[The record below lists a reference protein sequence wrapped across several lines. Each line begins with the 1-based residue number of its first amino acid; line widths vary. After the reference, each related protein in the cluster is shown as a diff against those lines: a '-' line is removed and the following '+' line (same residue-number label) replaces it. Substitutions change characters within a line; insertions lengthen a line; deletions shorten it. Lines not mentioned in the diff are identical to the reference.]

1 VPNSI
6 TKGSTFVRIRE
17 LVRHDDIYLHTLF
30 IYYSNTNVM
39 GYEYE
44 PAEHEEIAIR
54 KLLILFGLFAFGAF
68 LFLAIFVFPIN
79 NLIREQI
86 TAEVEVI
93 TKDDGIC
100 VVETPDHPR
109 GISNCKY
116 NTGDTLIVSYT
127 QGTEAITVHNVK
139 SLAS

>member
-1 VPNSI
+1 
-6 TKGSTFVRIRE
+6 
-17 LVRHDDIYLHTLF
+17 
-30 IYYSNTNVM
+30 M

-44 PAEHEEIAIR
+44 PTEYEETAIK

-68 LFLAIFVFPIN
+68 LFLAIFVFPIT

-93 TKDDGIC
+93 TKDGGIC

-109 GISNCKY
+109 GISNCIY
-116 NTGDTLIVSYT
+116 NTGDNLIVSYT
-127 QGTEAITVHNVK
+127 QGTNAITVHKVK
-139 SLAS
+139 SLVS

>member
-1 VPNSI
+1 
-6 TKGSTFVRIRE
+6 
-17 LVRHDDIYLHTLF
+17 
-30 IYYSNTNVM
+30 M

-44 PAEHEEIAIR
+44 PAEYEETAIR
-54 KLLILFGLFAFGAF
+54 KLLILFGLFAFSAF
-68 LFLAIFVFPIN
+68 FFLAIFVFPIT
-79 NLIREQI
+79 NLMREQI
-86 TAEVEVI
+86 TSEVKVI
-93 TKDDGIC
+93 TKDGGIC

-127 QGTEAITVHNVK
+127 QGTEAIAAHKEK

>member
-1 VPNSI
+1 
-6 TKGSTFVRIRE
+6 
-17 LVRHDDIYLHTLF
+17 
-30 IYYSNTNVM
+30 M

-44 PAEHEEIAIR
+44 PAEYGEIAIR

-93 TKDDGIC
+93 TKDDVIC

-109 GISNCKY
+109 GI
-116 NTGDTLIVSYT
+116 
-127 QGTEAITVHNVK
+127 
-139 SLAS
+139 

>member
-1 VPNSI
+1 
-6 TKGSTFVRIRE
+6 
-17 LVRHDDIYLHTLF
+17 
-30 IYYSNTNVM
+30 M

-44 PAEHEEIAIR
+44 PAQYKDTAIR
-54 KLLILFGLFAFGAF
+54 KLLILFSMLAFGAF
-68 LFLAIFVFPIN
+68 LFLAIFVFPIT

-93 TKDDGIC
+93 TKDSGIC

-127 QGTEAITVHNVK
+127 QGTEAITVHKVK